1 MKNLGLPLGASYKGT
16 SIWNGVNEKME
27 GWLVG
32 WRWKNLYL
40 SKAGRLTLAKS
51 TLSNLPT
58 YFVSFSYS
66 SGSGQ

>member
-1 MKNLGLPLGASYKGT
+1 MKYLGLLLGASYKG
-16 SIWNGVNEKME
+16 IWNGVNEKME

-32 WRWKNLYL
+32 WKKLYL